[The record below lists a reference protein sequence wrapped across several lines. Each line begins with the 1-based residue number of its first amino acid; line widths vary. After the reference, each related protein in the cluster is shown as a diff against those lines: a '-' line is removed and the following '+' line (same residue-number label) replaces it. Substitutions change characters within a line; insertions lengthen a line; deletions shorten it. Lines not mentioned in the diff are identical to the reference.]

1 MRLYKK
7 ILVWNDWLAFIA
19 LSLVW
24 GSSYILIKKALIAFD
39 PVQVASLRIIIS
51 TIAFLPVFLI
61 HIKKID
67 FKNWY
72 KYLIVGLMGGGF
84 PPFLFAL
91 AQTKVSSSLAGALN
105 SLTPIFTLIF
115 GVMLFR
121 NNFDIK
127 KTSGVTIGLAGAI
140 ILILSSN
147 GELSGGV
154 FYSLLIVAAT
164 IFYGLG
170 ANLIKLFFSK
180 HNVLTLTATTFMM
193 FGPFA
198 IFILLSTDFFYVMK
212 TDDQAM
218 FSLLAVTTLALF
230 STVIASV
237 IFFKLVQKS
246 NPVFAA
252 SVSYAAPFVAMLWG
266 SIDDEY
272 IGYLMIFSL
281 LIIIYGVYLTRNNK

>member
-1 MRLYKK
+1 M
-7 ILVWNDWLAFIA
+7 AFIA

-51 TIAFLPVFLI
+51 TIAFLPVFLM
-61 HIKKID
+61 HVKKID

-84 PPFLFAL
+84 PPFLFAM
-91 AQTKVSSSLAGALN
+91 AQTQVGSSLAGALN

-115 GVMLFR
+115 GVIIFR
-121 NNFDIK
+121 SKFDIK
-127 KTSGVTIGLAGAI
+127 KTSGVIIGLAGAI
-140 ILILSSN
+140 LLIISSN
-147 GELSGGV
+147 GELSGGI
-154 FYSLLIVAAT
+154 FYSLLIIAAT

-170 ANLIKLFFSK
+170 ANLIKLYFSK

-193 FGPFA
+193 FGPFVV
-198 IFILLSTDFFYVMK
+198 FILLSTDFFHVMK
-212 TDDQAM
+212 TDERAIY
-218 FSLLAVTTLALF
+218 SLLAVTTLALF

-252 SVSYAAPFVAMLWG
+252 SVSFTAPFVAMMWG
-266 SIDDEY
+266 SIDGEY
-272 IGYLMIFSL
+272 IGFIMIVSL
-281 LIIIYGVYLTRNNK
+281 LIIIYGVYLTKSNK